1 MWSINNIVSQGES
14 AKRLFA
20 ESVFSKEEEDESSS
34 TDAAANANNS
44 EKTAGSSSNPNPTL
58 SVSSPAPT
66 IAALPP
72 KKSPTKDQ
80 PITNS
85 TGFLSNIKDNLSK
98 PESNEMFNS
107 IKSSWGNVVT
117 ATREVTKQAVETIEK
132 EQTRIQASLFKNGP
146 YKRDISQSLD
156 TESLRDAEVVYITD
170 RIITMSHPA
179 MQSAVDG
186 NITPDRKLAA
196 IAHLLQKRHGGRYM
210 VWNLSE
216 MEYDYSVLDDQ
227 VMTFEF
233 PGSPSPPLGLLM
245 KILLGI
251 ESWLKA
257 DERNVAVMHW

>member
-20 ESVFSKEEEDESSS
+20 ASVFSNEEDESS

-44 EKTAGSSSNPNPTL
+44 EKTVGSSSNPTL
-58 SVSSPAPT
+58 SVSSPAAPT

-80 PITNS
+80 PNTNS
-85 TGFLSNIKDNLSK
+85 IGFLNNIKDNFSK
-98 PESNEMFNS
+98 PESKEMFDS

-117 ATREVTKQAVETIEK
+117 ATKEVTKQAVETIEK

-186 NITPDRKLAA
+186 NITPDRKIAA
-196 IAHLLQKRHGGRYM
+196 IAHLLQKRHDGRYM

-216 MEYDYSVLDDQ
+216 LEYDYSVLDDQ